1 MGDLPALLLS
11 IFIIVVG
18 VGVPIYGAV
27 TSRPRS
33 QYYKNESDK
42 NQVDGNKSRRKSQWY
57 DKYVQSENP
66 IQSHLEGT
74 KPNLYINHCWNCHT
88 TVDSRTNIKCPH
100 CGWYICESCGS
111 CEYGCSYGKLELK
124 KSKNLESKQSVKS
137 QEKHKPKSIS
147 DQEKKRLESIRDEEE
162 KERQRLESIRVEE
175 EKERQRLESIRVQEE
190 KERQR
195 LESIRFQKEVERQKS
210 ESLQN
215 LRVGNTLLHKKFGE
229 LRITYIEDNRIH
241 IIDGNNSMK
250 IFKKDQSL
258 FQFVDRI
265 KK

>member
-147 DQEKKRLESIRDEEE
+147 DQEKKRLESIR
-162 KERQRLESIRVEE
+162 
-175 EKERQRLESIRVQEE
+175 VQEE